1 MEQKYDVVIVGTG
14 TAGYTAAYKL
24 KKGGKTV
31 AMIDKQPYG
40 GTCAIRGCQ
49 PKKYLVAAAEA
60 VERAAALQ
68 GKALGAPPAM
78 IWEDL
83 MRSKNLFTDP
93 VPQKTEAGFRKAGM
107 DTYHGEAAFSGPRSL
122 TVGEDELSADEII
135 VAAGALPR
143 PLDIPGRELAETSDD
158 FLNLKSM
165 PASILFI
172 GGGYISFEFAHVAV
186 RAGARVT
193 IVHRSARPLPR
204 FDGTLVERLVA
215 ATQAA
220 GIQVVTDMPVVAIEK
235 VGEKRRV
242 IAGKDRQEAF
252 EADRV
257 FHGAGRVPDIAAL
270 TLEKGNVRFTDRGI
284 TVNRFMQSVSNPAV
298 YAIGDA
304 ADTPLQ
310 LAPAADM
317 EALVAARNI
326 AGGNRVAMD
335 YRAVPSV
342 VFTLPPLASVGMT
355 ETEAEKKG
363 IRFTINAGDASGW
376 PSSLRIGQAHAFY
389 KVLIEPESRM
399 ILGAH
404 LLGHN
409 ASEMINIFAMAMKFN
424 LKADDLKSV
433 LWAYPTHIS
442 DIKYMV

>member
-1 MEQKYDVVIVGTG
+1 M
-14 TAGYTAAYKL
+14 
-24 KKGGKTV
+24 
-31 AMIDKQPYG
+31 
-40 GTCAIRGCQ
+40 
-49 PKKYLVAAAEA
+49 
-60 VERAAALQ
+60 
-68 GKALGAPPAM
+68 
-78 IWEDL
+78 
-83 MRSKNLFTDP
+83 
-93 VPQKTEAGFRKAGM
+93 
-107 DTYHGEAAFSGPRSL
+107 
-122 TVGEDELSADEII
+122 
-135 VAAGALPR
+135 
-143 PLDIPGRELAETSDD
+143 
-158 FLNLKSM
+158 
-165 PASILFI
+165 
-172 GGGYISFEFAHVAV
+172 
-186 RAGARVT
+186 T

-252 EADRV
+252 EANRV
-257 FHGAGRVPDIAAL
+257 FHGAGRAPDIAAL
-270 TLEKGNVRFTDRGI
+270 ALEKGNVRFTDRGV

-355 ETEAEKKG
+355 EAEAEKKG

-389 KVLIEPESRM
+389 KVLIDPESRM